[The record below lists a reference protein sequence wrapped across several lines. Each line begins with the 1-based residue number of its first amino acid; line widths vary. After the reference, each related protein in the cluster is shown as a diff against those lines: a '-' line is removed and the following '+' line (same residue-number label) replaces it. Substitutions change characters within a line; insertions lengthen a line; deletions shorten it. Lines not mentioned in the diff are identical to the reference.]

1 MPEENGN
8 SDRAA
13 LTSDRS
19 AEALLPGEKAATI
32 QRDFEPF
39 HRKRRALW
47 LLGGAAT
54 FFLLCSGA

>member
-19 AEALLPGEKAATI
+19 AEALLPGEKAAAI
-32 QRDFEPF
+32 QRDFGPLP
-39 HRKRRALW
+39 RKRPPYGSSAER
-47 LLGGAAT
+47 
-54 FFLLCSGA
+54 